1 MKDKENLNQNFR
13 LSVEKH
19 KKEDY
24 VNSTPHD
31 LRVRDEN
38 LREKTLKNDITQQ
51 ELQFKKDISQQELQF
66 KKDISQQELQLKID
80 ISKQELELKKGI
92 CVWVIRIVSVYL
104 FFIAYILLLLVLNEG
119 KLESSVVIA
128 LLTTTTINI
137 LGLPYLIIKSLFP
150 EKKN

>member
-38 LREKTLKNDITQQ
+38 LREKTLKNDIT
-51 ELQFKKDISQQELQF
+51 QQELQF

-128 LLTTTTINI
+128 LLTTTTINS

>member
-1 MKDKENLNQNFR
+1 MKDKENLNLGQNFK
-13 LSVEKH
+13 LSVEKYKKEVQKY
-19 KKEDY
+19 KKEDF

-51 ELQFKKDISQQELQF
+51 ELD
-66 KKDISQQELQLKID
+66 
-80 ISKQELELKKGI
+80 LKKGI
-92 CVWVIRIVSVYL
+92 CAWVKWVVSVYL
-104 FFIAYILLLLVLNEG
+104 IFIAYILLLLVLNEG

-137 LGLPYLIIKSLFP
+137 LGLPYMIIKSLFP

>member
-1 MKDKENLNQNFR
+1 MKDNENLNLGQNFK
-13 LSVEKH
+13 LSVEKYKKEVQKY
-19 KKEDY
+19 KKEDF

-31 LRVRDEN
+31 LRVRDED

-51 ELQFKKDISQQELQF
+51 ELD
-66 KKDISQQELQLKID
+66 
-80 ISKQELELKKGI
+80 LKKGI
-92 CVWVIRIVSVYL
+92 CAWVELVVSVYL
-104 FFIAYILLLLVLNEG
+104 IFIAFILLLLVFNVG

-137 LGLPYLIIKSLFP
+137 LGLPYMIIKSLFP

>member
-1 MKDKENLNQNFR
+1 MKDRENLNQNFR

-38 LREKTLKNDITQQ
+38 LREKTLKN
-51 ELQFKKDISQQELQF
+51 
-66 KKDISQQELQLKID
+66 D

>member
-51 ELQFKKDISQQELQF
+51 ELQFKKDISQQELE
-66 KKDISQQELQLKID
+66 I
-80 ISKQELELKKGI
+80 KKGI

-119 KLESSVVIA
+119 KLESSVVKHCSQLQPSTFSGYHI
-128 LLTTTTINI
+128 
-137 LGLPYLIIKSLFP
+137 
-150 EKKN
+150 

>member
-51 ELQFKKDISQQELQF
+51 ELQFKKDISQQEL
-66 KKDISQQELQLKID
+66 
-80 ISKQELELKKGI
+80 ELKKGI
-92 CVWVIRIVSVYL
+92 CAWVKWIVSVYL

>member
-38 LREKTLKNDITQQ
+38 LREKTLKNDIIFD
-51 ELQFKKDISQQELQF
+51 EIK
-66 KKDISQQELQLKID
+66 LK
-80 ISKQELELKKGI
+80 SGI
-92 CVWVIRIVSVYL
+92 CVWVKWVVSIYL
-104 FFIAYILLLLVLNEG
+104 SFIAYILLLLVLNEG

>member
-51 ELQFKKDISQQELQF
+51 ELQFKKDISQQELQ
-66 KKDISQQELQLKID
+66 LKID

-104 FFIAYILLLLVLNEG
+104 FFIAYILLHLVLNEG

-137 LGLPYLIIKSLFP
+137 LGLPYMIIKSLFP

>member
-1 MKDKENLNQNFR
+1 MKDKENLNLNQNFR
-13 LSVEKH
+13 LSVEKY
-19 KKEDY
+19 KKEDF

-38 LREKTLKNDITQQ
+38 LREKTLKNDIIFD
-51 ELQFKKDISQQELQF
+51 EIK
-66 KKDISQQELQLKID
+66 LK
-80 ISKQELELKKGI
+80 SGI
-92 CVWVIRIVSVYL
+92 CVWVKWIVSVYL
-104 FFIAYILLLLVLNEG
+104 IFIAYILLLLVLNEG

-137 LGLPYLIIKSLFP
+137 LGLPYMIIKSLFP

>member
-51 ELQFKKDISQQELQF
+51 ELQFKKDISQQELE
-66 KKDISQQELQLKID
+66 I
-80 ISKQELELKKGI
+80 KKGI

-137 LGLPYLIIKSLFP
+137 LGLPYMIIKSLFP

>member
-13 LSVEKH
+13 LSVEKY
-19 KKEDY
+19 KKEDF
-24 VNSTPHD
+24 VNLTPHD

-38 LREKTLKNDITQQ
+38 LRGETLKHDI
-51 ELQFKKDISQQELQF
+51 I
-66 KKDISQQELQLKID
+66 
-80 ISKQELELKKGI
+80 KQEIELKSSI
-92 CVWVIRIVSVYL
+92 CVWVIRIVSIYL
-104 FFIAYILLLLVLNEG
+104 IFIAFILLLLVLNEG

-137 LGLPYLIIKSLFP
+137 LGLPYMIIKSLFP

>member
-1 MKDKENLNQNFR
+1 MKDKENLNLNQNFR
-13 LSVEKH
+13 LSVEKYKKEVQNY
-19 KKEDY
+19 KKEDF
-24 VNSTPHD
+24 VNLTPHD

-51 ELQFKKDISQQELQF
+51 ELQL

-137 LGLPYLIIKSLFP
+137 LGLPYMIIKSLFP

>member
-38 LREKTLKNDITQQ
+38 LREKTLKNDIT
-51 ELQFKKDISQQELQF
+51 QQELQF

>member
-1 MKDKENLNQNFR
+1 MKDKENLNLNQNFR

-38 LREKTLKNDITQQ
+38 LREKTLKNDIT
-51 ELQFKKDISQQELQF
+51 QQELQF